1 MASEVVDADGFCG
14 PAAEACGEAEVVLAA
29 VEEGVP
35 LVLAGGM
42 GGERL
47 ALEEFWDAMDWL
59 LDLRVEPTNL
69 RKRWF
74 MDDMET

>member
-1 MASEVVDADGFCG
+1 MEASDEGAEGFEVG
-14 PAAEACGEAEVVLAA
+14 PAAAAGGVTA
-29 VEEGVP
+29 VELVP
-35 LVLAGGM
+35 LVVGADGL

-47 ALEEFWDAMDWL
+47 ALLEFCEVMDWL

-74 MDDMET
+74 MDDMWDS